1 MLNVVAIMGRLAADP
16 QLRQTTT
23 GKNVASFR
31 IACDRGRRDANG
43 QSQADWL
50 DVVAWDRTAEF
61 VCKYFQK
68 GSLIAIDG
76 RLQSRQYQD
85 KNGNNRTAIEIV
97 ANNVNFAAP
106 KSANAAP
113 MGDAGYGAPMAAPA
127 ARPAVQ
133 ANPAPSYSAGSND
146 DFALI
151 EDEATCR
158 SKIES
163 IILTRRFP
171 QWLWIVLLVR
181 CIVAARRFAPSALTA
196 LITLITRICPA
207 CAST

>member
-76 RLQSRQYQD
+76 RLQSRSYQD

-113 MGDAGYGAPMAAPA
+113 MGDAGYGAPTAAPA
-127 ARPAVQ
+127 PRQ
-133 ANPAPSYSAGSND
+133 AAPAPSYSAGSND

-151 EDEATCR
+151 EDEGD
-158 SKIES
+158 
-163 IILTRRFP
+163 LPF
-171 QWLWIVLLVR
+171 
-181 CIVAARRFAPSALTA
+181 
-196 LITLITRICPA
+196 
-207 CAST
+207 

>member
-68 GSLIAIDG
+68 GSLIAVDG

-113 MGDAGYGAPMAAPA
+113 MGDAGYGSPVAAPA
-127 ARPAVQ
+127 SRPAVQ

-151 EDEATCR
+151 EDEGD
-158 SKIES
+158 
-163 IILTRRFP
+163 LPF
-171 QWLWIVLLVR
+171 
-181 CIVAARRFAPSALTA
+181 
-196 LITLITRICPA
+196 
-207 CAST
+207 

>member
-76 RLQSRQYQD
+76 RLQSRSYQD
-85 KNGNNRTAIEIV
+85 KNGQNRTAVEIV
-97 ANNVNFAAP
+97 AQNANFCGSKESTSPAPQNAAQRPAAP
-106 KSANAAP
+106 SQRMQGEPDADYAP
-113 MGDAGYGAPMAAPA
+113 IDDDEGDLPF
-127 ARPAVQ
+127 
-133 ANPAPSYSAGSND
+133 N
-146 DFALI
+146 F
-151 EDEATCR
+151 
-158 SKIES
+158 
-163 IILTRRFP
+163 
-171 QWLWIVLLVR
+171 
-181 CIVAARRFAPSALTA
+181 
-196 LITLITRICPA
+196 
-207 CAST
+207 